1 MQTVLSNDEMRRVEE
16 HSADIWREGI
26 RREEG
31 REPDA
36 YDL

>member
-1 MQTVLSNDEMRRVEE
+1 MQTGLSGDDIRRVEE
-16 HSADIWREGI
+16 RSAEIWREGI
-26 RREEG
+26 RRDER